1 MKEEEGRLIYGML
14 TRVDSSLKQA
24 MYYMDVDKKD
34 ETKHFIM
41 DAKYTLASIKNV
53 LDKIK
58 FSETWWAFNYSLSNA
73 NAAGTRGFHE
83 NKIQNKSALNAATA

>member
-58 FSETWWAFNYSLSNA
+58 FSET
-73 NAAGTRGFHE
+73 
-83 NKIQNKSALNAATA
+83 